1 MRIGA
6 AFVCVLFIIIIGLIV
21 LLGTSN
27 NDTELV
33 AYDQK
38 EQSEVNR
45 FDGIQA
51 EESADFVCSIEPLVL
66 DDYVCEPC
74 VTGSD
79 DLYIEKDRAGKK
91 YYSGVRQGHP
101 QRGSLEMQSSLC
113 STECDRDPY
122 CVGFAFEQSDE
133 FNRFFCVFDTRG
145 G

>member
-1 MRIGA
+1 MIVKWNNVRIGA

-51 EESADFVCSIEPLVL
+51 EESPDFVCSIEPLVL
-66 DDYVCEPC
+66 DDCVCEPC

-101 QRGSLEMQSSLC
+101 KRGSL
-113 STECDRDPY
+113 
-122 CVGFAFEQSDE
+122 
-133 FNRFFCVFDTRG
+133 
-145 G
+145 